1 MGTGD
6 FICISMTGGAP
17 WGFRLQGGKEQ
28 KQPLQV
34 AKIRSQSKAS
44 GAGLCEG
51 DEVVSI
57 NGSACADLTYPE
69 VIQLMESIT
78 DSLQMLIKRPTSGA
92 SEALVSKP
100 ENQALEH
107 LTLEGHVESTSL
119 QIPPATWPQ
128 RREQNGAPAAADG
141 GAVAR
146 GRTVELRLS
155 LRPSQEPP
163 SLPPTTGIGGGQQ
176 PQAQSPGPSQVP
188 SGSPFPDPIPKSS
201 CSVMMLAEVSL
212 TDKAMCRSSG
222 YTIRSCARLRWA
234 VQRAARLLD
243 TAQSPGRAQ
252 EE

>member
-78 DSLQMLIKRPTSGA
+78 DSLQMLVKRPVGA
-92 SEALVSKP
+92 PFLSREDRP
-100 ENQALEH
+100 H
-107 LTLEGHVESTSL
+107 LPCPQHLLGHSSLLSVTLASHPTGC
-119 QIPPATWPQ
+119 
-128 RREQNGAPAAADG
+128 REQAGDQHL
-141 GAVAR
+141 
-146 GRTVELRLS
+146 GRP
-155 LRPSQEPP
+155 RPS
-163 SLPPTTGIGGGQQ
+163 
-176 PQAQSPGPSQVP
+176 
-188 SGSPFPDPIPKSS
+188 
-201 CSVMMLAEVSL
+201 
-212 TDKAMCRSSG
+212 
-222 YTIRSCARLRWA
+222 
-234 VQRAARLLD
+234 LLW
-243 TAQSPGRAQ
+243 G
-252 EE
+252 

>member
-78 DSLQMLIKRPTSGA
+78 DSLQMLVKRPVG
-92 SEALVSKP
+92 VP
-100 ENQALEH
+100 F
-107 LTLEGHVESTSL
+107 
-119 QIPPATWPQ
+119 
-128 RREQNGAPAAADG
+128 
-141 GAVAR
+141 
-146 GRTVELRLS
+146 LS
-155 LRPSQEPP
+155 LEDQPHLPCPQHLLGHG
-163 SLPPTTGIGGGQQ
+163 SLPSVTLAKPPTG
-176 PQAQSPGPSQVP
+176 
-188 SGSPFPDPIPKSS
+188 
-201 CSVMMLAEVSL
+201 C
-212 TDKAMCRSSG
+212 
-222 YTIRSCARLRWA
+222 
-234 VQRAARLLD
+234 
-243 TAQSPGRAQ
+243 
-252 EE
+252 